1 MRQKPIY
8 VELDMK
14 TTLPELWEHTQNP
27 QLHERWDLRFSE
39 IRYLPR
45 TGAQEPQS
53 FQYKTRIGFGLSV
66 AGTGKT
72 FTPRLQK
79 TSEKLSVLAFD
90 SKQPISL
97 IREGSG
103 FWKYVQNGSG
113 ISFLTVFDYRTRFGL
128 AGRLLDRLVFRPL
141 FGYAT
146 AWSFDRLR
154 IWLEHRIPPAVI
166 AERALVHYACVLALA
181 LLWCYQGLV
190 PKLMFPEAGELT
202 LLRRVSWIGGNEL
215 GMLRLL
221 GCAEIVIGILSAFLH
236 RSGLMAALQ
245 AAALLLLTLPA
256 LLFAPELLRAPFN
269 PVTLA
274 VPMLGFIAIARLTCR
289 HLPDAG
295 RCKRKPE
302 KRKKG
307 GIPHGIDLRADARSG
322 LR

>member
-1 MRQKPIY
+1 MRLKPVY

-27 QLHERWDLRFSE
+27 QLHELWDLRFSE

-45 TGAQEPQS
+45 SGEQEPQC
-53 FQYKTRIGFGLSV
+53 FHYKTRIGFGLSI
-66 AGTGKT
+66 AGTGRT
-72 FTPRLQK
+72 FTPGLQK
-79 TSEKLSVLAFD
+79 AYEKLSVLAFD
-90 SKQPISL
+90 SEQPISL
-97 IREGSG
+97 IRSGSG
-103 FWKYVQNGSG
+103 FWKYVQNGSRMTF
-113 ISFLTVFDYRTRFGL
+113 ITVFDYRTRFGL

-166 AERALVHYACVLALA
+166 AERALIHYACVLALA

-190 PKLMFPEAGELT
+190 PKLMFPEGGELT
-202 LLRRVSWIGGNEL
+202 LIRQL
-215 GMLRLL
+215 GWFDGYEPVVLRLL
-221 GCAEIVIGILSAFLH
+221 GCAEIGIGMLGAYLH
-236 RSGLMAALQ
+236 RSRWMAALQ
-245 AAALLLLTLPA
+245 ATILLLLTLPA
-256 LLFAPELLRAPFN
+256 LLVVPELLQAPFN
-269 PVTLA
+269 PAALA
-274 VPMLGFIAIARLTCR
+274 VAMLGFIAIARLTCR

-302 KRKKG
+302 KRKRG
-307 GIPHGIDLRADARSG
+307 GIPHGIDLRTDTRAG